1 MSDTL
6 AEPESKPASPSIEA
20 GDRAA
25 AAGEWVQALATW
37 ERLLD
42 TPDRKAASQRIR
54 WFLDE
59 TTKHASARRFD
70 PELRFDR
77 RRLLL
82 AGLVC
87 AVAGTACVFLGQGQ
101 SGTARNLLA
110 AFAWV
115 LYLATATLVVAYA
128 FASGPPSQHDRPGPT
143 GSELHRAREIASS
156 LSSCAG
162 RPVRQP

>member
-6 AEPESKPASPSIEA
+6 AKPESKPASPSIEA

-25 AAGEWVQALATW
+25 ATGEWVQALATW

-54 WFLDE
+54 WFIDE
-59 TTKHASARRFD
+59 NTKNASARRSD

-115 LYLATATLVVAYA
+115 LYVATATLVVTYA
-128 FASGPPSQHDRPGPT
+128 FASGASPHREMPGLT
-143 GSELHRAREIASS
+143 ESELHRARDIASS